1 MPPSDHGSYT
11 ALMSSPHK
19 AISVGM
25 ISKKGK
31 SYKIYDKSSTASSV
45 RRKAERA
52 GLIAHAVALPQKHS
66 LEKQEADLEAMKANI
81 RAKMEKLELQTDID
95 AATAKI
101 KTLEASD
108 NDESDP
114 DPRVGEEQCDNGQPA
129 ENYDFQDED
138 NRGKPVEKDNKK
150 SFIRRIHTAVL
161 FLQRFM
167 RT

>member
-1 MPPSDHGSYT
+1 
-11 ALMSSPHK
+11 
-19 AISVGM
+19 M

-108 NDESDP
+108 N
-114 DPRVGEEQCDNGQPA
+114 EQCDNGQPA